1 MSERR
6 FIKVILP
13 LRLEWQPVYES
24 AEAEIGDRVRV
35 IFAGREYTA
44 VVSEVNVVPETK
56 VSKIRRVL
64 GEDHEASTQKFA
76 PSTKEEIEFW
86 RVVSDY
92 YLCSIGE
99 VYKAAYPSM
108 KSAGEEMDARK
119 RERLETSL
127 LKYREKLEKA
137 RKDTTKSS
145 YEAKVAEL
153 EKELRVEDNGPLS
166 AKEPVLSASQQAAFE
181 KILSIW
187 STQPSRPVLL
197 NGRTGSGKTEMYL
210 KLASET
216 ISRGKSVLYL
226 VPEIAL
232 SRQLEERVK
241 EYFPSV
247 KVFHSGISATKKRD
261 IPTEIRKSDTY
272 IVLGTRSSLFLPHH
286 NLGLIIV
293 DEEHDSSYK
302 QDSPAPRY
310 NGRDTAVMLAK
321 IQNANTILG
330 SATPSLE
337 SLFSVSAGRFTEVKL
352 EERFFCGEE
361 ADVMIIDTIAERR
374 KRGMKGDFSLK
385 LIDEIRKTLSKGEQV
400 AILRA
405 RRSYAPAVQCE
416 ECGIIPKCPRCNVPL
431 SLHKSASE
439 RLVCHYCGYSSPYDG
454 VCSSCGGKLIP
465 LGIGTQKIEEEVSE
479 LFPDSTVARL
489 DGDTLEKEGKDI
501 IEGFA
506 KGTIDI
512 LVGTQIMTKGF
523 DFESLSLVAVI
534 EADSL
539 LAIQDFRAD
548 ERAIQ
553 LLEQFRGRSGRRG
566 EKGLIVIQTREP
578 EHPVF
583 KELTG
588 EAKPDMLSERRLFS
602 YPPFTRE
609 LRLILKDTS
618 ERRLD
623 YMSKEL
629 VSSLESIGLGIPIIG
644 PYSPRM
650 EKISDVHI
658 RNIRMMLPRDRQ
670 LSKRKKDIE
679 KAVLSFEK
687 DRLYQSHIAIDVD
700 PL

>member
-1 MSERR
+1 MSDRR

-13 LRLEWQPVYES
+13 LRLEWEPVYES
-24 AEAEIGDRVRV
+24 SKAQIGDRVRV
-35 IFAGREYTA
+35 IFSGREYTA
-44 VVSEVNVVPETK
+44 VVSEVDVVPETAENRIR
-56 VSKIRRVL
+56 KIL
-64 GEDHEASTQKFA
+64 DEDTTEQTQKFA
-76 PSTKEEIEFW
+76 PSTKEEIAFW
-86 RVVSDY
+86 RAVSQY

-108 KSAGEEMDARK
+108 KSEGEEMDERKRVRLEESLLRYRDKLERARK
-119 RERLETSL
+119 GSTRADYEAKISE
-127 LKYREKLEKA
+127 LEKA
-137 RKDTTKSS
+137 LKNEDYGPLT
-145 YEAKVAEL
+145 AKV
-153 EKELRVEDNGPLS
+153 PSLS
-166 AKEPVLSASQQAAFE
+166 AAQQEAYS
-181 KILSIW
+181 KILQIW
-187 STQPSRPVLL
+187 DKTPSKPVLL

-210 KLASET
+210 KLANEV

-232 SRQLEERVK
+232 SRQLEERVR
-241 EYFPSV
+241 EYFPLV
-247 KVFHSGISATKKRD
+247 QVFHSGISPTKRRD
-261 IPTEIRKSDTY
+261 IPTKIRKAGTY
-272 IVLGTRSSLFLPHH
+272 MVLGTRSALFLPHH
-286 NLGLIIV
+286 DLGLIIV
-293 DEEHDSSYK
+293 DEEHDTSYK

-321 IQNANTILG
+321 IHGSNIILG

-337 SLFSVSAGRFTEVKL
+337 SLYSVSAGRFEMVNL
-352 EERFFCGEE
+352 EERFYSGDA

-374 KRGMKGDFSLK
+374 KKGMKGDFSIK
-385 LIDEIRKTLSKGEQV
+385 LIDEMRRTLGRGEQI

-405 RRSYAPAVQCE
+405 RRSYAPALQCE
-416 ECGIIPKCPRCNVPL
+416 ECGKIPKCPRCNIPL
-431 SLHKSASE
+431 SLHKSATE
-439 RLVCHYCGYSSPYDG
+439 RLVCHYCGYSAPYDG
-454 VCSSCGGKLIP
+454 KCPSCQGELSPI
-465 LGIGTQKIEEEVSE
+465 GIGTQKIEEEVRD
-479 LFPDSTVARL
+479 LFPDKVVARL

-501 IEGFA
+501 IQGFA
-506 KGTIDI
+506 EGRIDI

-523 DFESLSLVAVI
+523 DFRALALVAVI

-583 KELTG
+583 KALIG
-588 EAKPDMLSERRLFS
+588 EPMPDMLEERRLFS

-618 ERRLD
+618 ERRLE
-623 YMSKEL
+623 YQSKTL
-629 VSSLESIGLGIPIIG
+629 ASYLDSIGLGIPLTG

-658 RNIRMMLPRDRQ
+658 RNIRLMLPRDRQ
-670 LSKRKKDIE
+670 LTKRKADIE

-687 DRLYQSHIAIDVD
+687 NRSYQGHIFIDVD
-700 PL
+700 PV

>member
-1 MSERR
+1 M
-6 FIKVILP
+6 ILP
-13 LRLEWQPVYES
+13 LRLEWEPVYES
-24 AEAEIGDRVRV
+24 EKAEVGDRVRV

-44 VVSEVNVVPETK
+44 VVSEVNVVPETE

-64 GEDHEASTQKFA
+64 DEDYEAATQRFA
-76 PSTKEEIEFW
+76 PSTKKEIEFW
-86 RVVSDY
+86 RAISSY

-108 KSAGEEMDARK
+108 KSSGEEMDARK
-119 RERLETSL
+119 RERLEKSL
-127 LKYREKLEKA
+127 VKYREKYQNA
-137 RKDTTKSS
+137 RKDTTKAS
-145 YEAKVAEL
+145 YESKVVEL
-153 EKELRVEDNGPLS
+153 EKVLSGEDNGPLS
-166 AKEPVLSASQQAAFE
+166 AKVPVLSASQQAAFD

-187 STQPSRPVLL
+187 SSQPSRPVLL

-210 KLASET
+210 KLANET

-232 SRQLEERVK
+232 SRQLEDRVK

-247 KVFHSGISATKKRD
+247 KVFHSGISATKRRD
-261 IPTEIRKSDTY
+261 IPTEIRKAETY

-286 NLGLIIV
+286 DLGLIIV

-321 IQNANTILG
+321 IQNANIILG

-337 SLFSVSAGRFTEVKL
+337 SLYSVSAGRFAEVKL
-352 EERFFCGEE
+352 EERFFSGEE
-361 ADVMIIDTIAERR
+361 AEVMIIDTIAERK

-385 LIDEIRKTLSKGEQV
+385 LIDQMRKTLGRGEQV

-416 ECGIIPKCPRCNVPL
+416 ECGTIPKCPRCNVPL
-431 SLHKSASE
+431 SLHKSATE
-439 RLVCHYCGYSSPYDG
+439 RLVCHYCGYSSPFDG
-454 VCSSCGGKLIP
+454 ACPSCGGKQVP
-465 LGIGTQKIEEEVSE
+465 LGIGTQKIEEEVRE
-479 LFPDSTVARL
+479 LFPDKTVARL
-489 DGDTLEKEGKDI
+489 DGDTLEKEGKEI

-512 LVGTQIMTKGF
+512 LVGTQILTKGF
-523 DFESLSLVAVI
+523 DFGALSLVAVI

-583 KELTG
+583 KELMG
-588 EAKPDMLSERRLFS
+588 APKPDMLSERRLFS

-609 LRLILKDTS
+609 LRIILKDTS

-629 VSSLESIGLGIPIIG
+629 ASALESIGLGIPITG
-644 PYSPRM
+644 PYSPSM

-658 RNIRMMLPRDRQ
+658 RNIRMMLPRDRH
-670 LSKRKKDIE
+670 LSKRKADIE

-687 DRLYQSHIAIDVD
+687 DRSYQDHIAIDVD